1 MVEKEMKVIV
11 KNVVPGEARFV
22 VARPSNDELWY
33 YGRWKSMKD
42 ALVVAQ
48 EVNGILVEEI
58 NDFDDDGK

>member
-11 KNVVPGEARFV
+11 KNVCPGEERFV
-22 VARPSNDELWY
+22 VARQFENELWY
-33 YGRWKSMKD
+33 YGRWKSFKD

-58 NDFDDDGK
+58 ADFDDDGK

>member
-11 KNVVPGEARFV
+11 KNVYPGEARFV
-22 VARPSNDELWY
+22 VARPFENELWY
-33 YGRWKSMKD
+33 YGRWESMKD

-48 EVNGILVEEI
+48 EVDGLVVEEI